1 MDHALGLQAQGAH
14 ADVGAGLV
22 ARVGQLL
29 AALTGQGDQDALAL
43 IGLDQR
49 DGLLGIV
56 SAADDNGHAGDIA
69 GDQGHAQLTD
79 EGVGQVA
86 QQGLLVG
93 GRAVDVL
100 QRLQELRAQGGGDAG
115 LEGIVQPVVAGHL
128 GLDGSHGGLH
138 LAQGGDLFAGHC
150 VVAGQAVSGV
160 GEGHAFALAVLGDGA
175 INGGYGTVVIV
186 VVTAKNSVKKC
197 HSFSS

>member
-14 ADVGAGLV
+14 ADIGAGLV

-79 EGVGQVA
+79 EGVGQVT
-86 QQGLLVG
+86 QQGLLIG

-115 LEGIVQPVVAGHL
+115 LEGIVQPVV
-128 GLDGSHGGLH
+128 
-138 LAQGGDLFAGHC
+138 GGDLFAGHC